1 MSLSCAVC
9 LLRKYQV
16 TRALTEVILLK
27 MNGGKVTEYVN
38 GELELEEVERFDID
52 LNERKLDSSR
62 MTLSE
67 S

>member
-1 MSLSCAVC
+1 MLFVYEESTRSP
-9 LLRKYQV
+9 V

-27 MNGGKVTEYVN
+27 MNDGKVTEYVN

-52 LNERKLDSSR
+52 LNERKLDNR
-62 MTLSE
+62 ITLSE